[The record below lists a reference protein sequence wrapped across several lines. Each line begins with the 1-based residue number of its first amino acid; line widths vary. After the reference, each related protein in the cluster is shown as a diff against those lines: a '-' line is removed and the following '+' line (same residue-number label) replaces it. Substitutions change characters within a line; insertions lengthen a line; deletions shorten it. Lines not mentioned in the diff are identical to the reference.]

1 MMPGLPELLVIFAVL
16 VLLFGATKIP
26 SLFGAFGEGIRNF
39 KKGLHSES
47 DEAPPMEDNKR
58 VPPEDKQS

>member
-39 KKGLHSES
+39 KKGLDSDTGVDANEKQKVPSENNLNS
-47 DEAPPMEDNKR
+47 
-58 VPPEDKQS
+58 